1 MVASPFSLCL
11 TSLAYWAGEGVACFI
26 RRAAPVAYLC
36 VLLGR
41 LPCRVQR
48 SYHVPR
54 QSKGTAGCHFV
65 WPLVRTRALRKY
77 NLQAG
82 SHSDFFPMQT
92 RTWKV
97 WENETS
103 SLTYEFVNGNPIFLT
118 CNFLCRPRFSVFFT
132 FTVKLDPS
140 KFRLTRQTSFVR
152 QHASCWNKSTILLY
166 IVCFHGIIT
175 SCHCTEY

>member
-1 MVASPFSLCL
+1 VSLVSSDGLHQLHIFVFFLAVFHVVFSAL
-11 TSLAYWAGEGVACFI
+11 TMS
-26 RRAAPVAYLC
+26 
-36 VLLGR
+36 LGR
-41 LPCRVQR
+41 AKVR
-48 SYHVPR
+48 
-54 QSKGTAGCHFV
+54 
-65 WPLVRTRALRKY
+65 LVVTSCGLSSGLVHCVNITCK
-77 NLQAG
+77 LEVTLI
-82 SHSDFFPMQT
+82 FFPMQT

>member
-118 CNFLCRPRFSVFFT
+118 CNFLCRPRFSVFFYLYGQAGSLEVPPYSSNIFCEAT
-132 FTVKLDPS
+132 CKLLEQKHNPALYCMFS
-140 KFRLTRQTSFVR
+140 
-152 QHASCWNKSTILLY
+152 WNNYFLSLY
-166 IVCFHGIIT
+166 
-175 SCHCTEY
+175 